1 VVWLDASA
9 AGKFRR
15 AVERLT
21 CRRGNCSSSLK
32 SSLSLSLSLAAFFLS
47 FSLLPKSV
55 SSSFC
60 LVYSSTHIVS
70 FCCCFSR
77 SLFRSLEGTTSQL
90 WNLLSLQSCSRSPP
104 NLSLSL
110 TRPGG
115 APGQYYHNVFVLG
128 GVGCQVSYLPR
139 LKPSSGLIKLEIVLK
154 LSPLSLSLSLCSISH
169 LTDGTVQ
176 ISTVF
181 FHRVLLSLAER
192 CCCQLTVEA
201 SKQAQAQECDK
212 KLLVHTHDSSAR
224 N

>member
-70 FCCCFSR
+70 FCCCCSR

-104 NLSLSL
+104 NLSLS
-110 TRPGG
+110 P
-115 APGQYYHNVFVLG
+115 
-128 GVGCQVSYLPR
+128 SPR
-139 LKPSSGLIKLEIVLK
+139 LAVPRDNIIATSLYLGVLVVRFRICPASSL
-154 LSPLSLSLSLCSISH
+154 
-169 LTDGTVQ
+169 
-176 ISTVF
+176 
-181 FHRVLLSLAER
+181 R
-192 CCCQLTVEA
+192 
-201 SKQAQAQECDK
+201 QA
-212 KLLVHTHDSSAR
+212 
-224 N
+224 

>member
-9 AGKFRR
+9 AGNFRR
-15 AVERLT
+15 AVEQLI

-70 FCCCFSR
+70 FCCCCSR

-110 TRPGG
+110 SAWPCPGTILSQRLCTWG
-115 APGQYYHNVFVLG
+115 CWLSGFVSPPPQAFVRLNQARNRG
-128 GVGCQVSYLPR
+128 RSFSSLSVS
-139 LKPSSGLIKLEIVLK
+139 
-154 LSPLSLSLSLCSISH
+154 LSPPSH
-169 LTDGTVQ
+169 
-176 ISTVF
+176 I
-181 FHRVLLSLAER
+181 
-192 CCCQLTVEA
+192 
-201 SKQAQAQECDK
+201 
-212 KLLVHTHDSSAR
+212 
-224 N
+224 